1 MKATLSLSRP
11 GYFAK
16 HGFKTTRFEAFKLK
30 NKLVMV
36 IFDYSAPPEFKYSQ
50 IELYG
55 SRGDHI
61 GSRNIDYV
69 YVEFAFNS
77 APKYR
82 LFNLRVAPYFVIKL
96 ESEEYYSY
104 LYSRQS
110 KYGIVVY
117 FAPDE
122 FETMNGA
129 KPISAE
135 IV

>member
-11 GYFAK
+11 EYFAK

-36 IFDYSAPPEFKYSQ
+36 IFDYSAPPEFKYSE
-50 IELYG
+50 ELSFGFGTDDNGLYYEHT
-55 SRGDHI
+55 D
-61 GSRNIDYV
+61 
-69 YVEFAFNS
+69 FAFNS

-82 LFNLRVAPYFVIKL
+82 LSNLRVAPYFTIQL
-96 ESEEYYSY
+96 ESKMSYSY

-117 FAPDE
+117 FAPDT
-122 FETMNGA
+122 FETTNGA
-129 KPISAE
+129 KPITAE
-135 IV
+135 II